1 MQKILKVIITIA
13 LFIISLLVQLFIF
26 NNMNLLGVKPN
37 ILLISIIVVGLY
49 TNMYASTIY
58 AFILGIIVDLIFGSS
73 GMFTISYTIIGM
85 IIGFVGDDYMKE
97 NYLSIIILTALS
109 VVILK

>member
-37 ILLISIIVVGLY
+37 ILLI
-49 TNMYASTIY
+49 
-58 AFILGIIVDLIFGSS
+58 
-73 GMFTISYTIIGM
+73 
-85 IIGFVGDDYMKE
+85 
-97 NYLSIIILTALS
+97 
-109 VVILK
+109 